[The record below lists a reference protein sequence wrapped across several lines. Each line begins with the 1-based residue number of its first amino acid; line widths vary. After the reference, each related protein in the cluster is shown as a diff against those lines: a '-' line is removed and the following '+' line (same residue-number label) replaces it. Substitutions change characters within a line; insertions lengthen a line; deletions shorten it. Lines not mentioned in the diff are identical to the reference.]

1 MKTPFNHALA
11 TPAGVAMSALRGVPG
26 RERRGRTIA
35 LKASFLVLPVALLM
49 PGAGVPPQSAREIHE
64 QLLVLDTHF
73 DTPANLGRPG
83 WSIMDRHSVK
93 TDGDQVDVP
102 RMIEG
107 GVDGGFFAIFTP
119 QGLRTPAGDREA
131 RDFGLVRAVQIR
143 EMAAAHPDV
152 FRFVTTSAEARN
164 TAATGKRF
172 VFMSMENGYP
182 FEGDLS
188 LLSAFRRLGVT
199 MMGAAHFKNNDLAD
213 SATDA
218 PEWHGLS
225 PKGRAFVVEANRLGI
240 VLDASHS
247 SDETLRQMIALSKA
261 PIILSHSGVKAVFD
275 HPRNVSDDDL
285 RALAAK
291 GGVIQINAFSG
302 YMIAQPH
309 IPERD
314 AAMKSLAARYEK
326 VATMTAADR
335 QALIA
340 ERKAIDARWPIPRA
354 TFDDVM
360 KHLLHAIAVAG
371 IDHVGISGD
380 FDGGGGVDGFDDVTD
395 YPKITAALLAHGY
408 KTADI
413 AKVWGGNALRV
424 LDQAQ
429 ALGEPAAA
437 LPVPT
442 TR

>member
-1 MKTPFNHALA
+1 MRLA
-11 TPAGVAMSALRGVPG
+11 
-26 RERRGRTIA
+26 
-35 LKASFLVLPVALLM
+35 ALL
-49 PGAGVPPQSAREIHE
+49 PAALLLAGAPSTPEAARRLHE
-64 QLLVLDTHF
+64 GLLVLDTHF

-83 WSIMDRHSVK
+83 WSIMDRHSVA

-102 RMIEG
+102 RMIDG
-107 GVDGGFFAIFTP
+107 GVDGGFFAVFTP
-119 QGLRTPAGDREA
+119 QGPRTVAGDRAA
-131 RDFGLVRAVQIR
+131 RDLGLVRAVQIR
-143 EMAAAHPDV
+143 EMAAAHPNV
-152 FRFVTTSAEARN
+152 LRFVTTATEARAA
-164 TAATGKRF
+164 TAAGKRF

-188 LLSAFRRLGVT
+188 LMSAFHRLGVV
-199 MMGAAHFKNNDLAD
+199 MMGAAHFKDNDLAD
-213 SATDA
+213 SATDT

-225 PKGRAFVVEANRLGI
+225 PKGRAFVAEANRLGI

-247 SDETLRQMIALSKA
+247 SDETLRQMIALSRA

-291 GGVIQINAFSG
+291 GGVIQINAYSA

-314 AAMKSLAARYEK
+314 AALKALGAKYEASPAMSAPARAAL
-326 VATMTAADR
+326 V
-335 QALIA
+335 A
-340 ERKAIDARWPIPRA
+340 ERRAIDARWPVPRA
-354 TFDDVM
+354 TFDDLM

-380 FDGGGGVDGFDDVTD
+380 FDGGGGIAGFDDVTD
-395 YPKITAALLAHGY
+395 YPKVTAALLARGFSRD
-408 KTADI
+408 DI

-424 LDQAQ
+424 LDRAQ
-429 ALGEPAAA
+429 ALADPGTTTTIPA
-437 LPVPT
+437 